1 MLTRQQLKL
10 LTLIRDRLELDGI
23 SPSYDEM
30 KDTLNLKSKSGIHR
44 LICSLEERGYL
55 RRLKNRARALQVV
68 KFPEQKVPPRF
79 EELQDYSNVHAPTA
93 SGGEFVEIPLM
104 GRIAAGTP
112 IEAISHRESAIPL
125 PPALLSGSGEHFAL
139 KVSGDSMIDAGIYDD
154 DTVVIRR
161 QSSAENGDIV
171 VAFVRGEDVTLKRF
185 RRRGTAIALE
195 AANPGHEPRV
205 YPQENVEVQ
214 GKLVGLIRTY

>member
-55 RRLKNRARALQVV
+55 RRLKNRARALEVV
-68 KFPEQKVPPRF
+68 KFPEQKVPPKF
-79 EELQDYSNVHAPTA
+79 EELPSYRDANAPAA
-93 SGGEFVEIPLM
+93 SGVDFVEIPLM
-104 GRIAAGTP
+104 GKIAAGTP

-125 PPALLSGSGEHFAL
+125 PPALLGGSGEHFAL
-139 KVSGDSMIDAGIYDD
+139 KVAGDSMIDAGIHDN

-185 RRRGTAIALE
+185 RRKGSSIALE
-195 AANPGHEPRV
+195 SANREHEPRV

-214 GKLVGLIRTY
+214 GKLVGLFRAY

>member
-30 KDTLNLKSKSGIHR
+30 KDTLNLRSKSGIHR

-55 RRLKNRARALQVV
+55 RRLKNRARALEVI
-68 KFPEQKVPPRF
+68 KFPEQKVPPKF
-79 EELQDYSNVHAPTA
+79 KELPSYRDGNAQAA
-93 SGGEFVEIPLM
+93 SGVEFVEIPLM
-104 GRIAAGTP
+104 GKIAAGTP

-125 PPALLSGSGEHFAL
+125 PPALLGGIGEHFAL
-139 KVSGDSMIDAGIYDD
+139 KVAGDSMIEAGIHDN

-185 RRRGTAIALE
+185 RRKGSSIALE
-195 AANPGHEPRV
+195 SANREHEPRV

-214 GKLVGLIRTY
+214 GKLVGLLRTY

>member
-55 RRLKNRARALQVV
+55 RRLKNRARALEVV
-68 KFPEQKVPPRF
+68 KFPEQKVPPKF
-79 EELQDYSNVHAPTA
+79 EELPSYRDANAPTA
-93 SGGEFVEIPLM
+93 SEVDFVEIPLM
-104 GRIAAGTP
+104 GKIAAGTP

-125 PPALLSGSGEHFAL
+125 PPALLGGSGEHFAL
-139 KVSGDSMIDAGIYDD
+139 KVAGDSMIDAGIHDN

-161 QSSAENGDIV
+161 QSNAENGDIV

-185 RRRGTAIALE
+185 RRRGSSIALE
-195 AANPGHEPRV
+195 SANREHEPRV

-214 GKLVGLIRTY
+214 GKLVGLFRTY

>member
-30 KDTLNLKSKSGIHR
+30 KDTLNLRSKSGIHR

-55 RRLKNRARALQVV
+55 RRLKNRARALEVI
-68 KFPEQKVPPRF
+68 KFPEQKVPPKF
-79 EELQDYSNVHAPTA
+79 EELPSYGSANPPTA
-93 SGGEFVEIPLM
+93 SGVEFVEIPVM
-104 GRIAAGTP
+104 GKIAAGTP
-112 IEAISHRESAIPL
+112 IEAISHQESAIPL
-125 PPALLSGSGEHFAL
+125 PPALLGGAGEHFAL
-139 KVSGDSMIDAGIYDD
+139 KVAGDSMIEAGIHDN

-185 RRRGTAIALE
+185 RRKGSSIALE
-195 AANPGHEPRV
+195 SANREHEPRV

-214 GKLVGLIRTY
+214 GKLVGLLRTY

>member
-30 KDTLNLKSKSGIHR
+30 KDTLNLRSKSGIHR

-55 RRLKNRARALQVV
+55 RRLKNRARALEII
-68 KFPEQKVPPRF
+68 KFPEQKVPPKF
-79 EELQDYSNVHAPTA
+79 EELPSYRDGNAQAA
-93 SGGEFVEIPLM
+93 SGFEFVEIPLM
-104 GRIAAGTP
+104 GKIAAGTP
-112 IEAISHRESAIPL
+112 IEAISHQESAIPL
-125 PPALLSGSGEHFAL
+125 PPALLGGTGEHFAL
-139 KVSGDSMIDAGIYDD
+139 KVAGDSMIEAGIHDN

-185 RRRGTAIALE
+185 RRKGSSIALE
-195 AANPGHEPRV
+195 SANREHEPRV

-214 GKLVGLIRTY
+214 GKLVGLLRTY

>member
-139 KVSGDSMIDAGIYDD
+139 KVSGDSMIDAGIHDD
-154 DTVVIRR
+154 
-161 QSSAENGDIV
+161 DIV